1 MGRRKSFVA
10 ANWKLH
16 GNRLQLEQFTSQC
29 LKGVGDDVDVVFC
42 PSHVHL
48 DFAASLLG
56 EQVAIKLGAQNV
68 SQHTAGAYTGEVSCQ
83 MLVEAGCR
91 YVLVGHSERRRLFGE
106 TSFIVAEKFAAARAA
121 GLVPILCLGESGAA
135 RQARRTF
142 EVIAEE
148 LDIVIEKNGAMA
160 FDNAIIAYEPIWA
173 VGTGKCA
180 TPEQAQEVHSF
191 IRGRLA
197 EDTPVIGEK
206 VRIIYGGSVT
216 PANAR
221 DLFAQHDVDGGLI
234 GGASLDSD
242 AFLGIVEAAKG
253 AS

>member
-1 MGRRKSFVA
+1 MGHRKPFVA

-16 GNRLQLEQFTSQC
+16 GSRLQLEQFTSQC

-48 DFAASLLG
+48 DFAASMLG

>member
-1 MGRRKSFVA
+1 MGHRKPFVA

-16 GNRLQLEQFTSQC
+16 GSAQLEQFTSQC
-29 LKGVGDDVDVVFC
+29 AERIDEDVDVVLC

-48 DFAASLLG
+48 GFTAELLG
-56 EQVAIKLGAQNV
+56 EQGRVKLGAQNV
-68 SQHTAGAYTGEVSCQ
+68 SQHRQGAYTGEISCE

-106 TSFIVAEKFAAARAA
+106 TSFIVAEKFAAVRAA
-121 GLVPILCLGESGAA
+121 GLIPILCLGESGAA

-191 IRGRLA
+191 IRSRLA

-216 PANAR
+216 PANAQ
-221 DLFAQHDVDGGLI
+221 DLFAQSDIDGGLI
-234 GGASLDSD
+234 GRASLDGE

>member
-1 MGRRKSFVA
+1 M
-10 ANWKLH
+10 
-16 GNRLQLEQFTSQC
+16 
-29 LKGVGDDVDVVFC
+29 
-42 PSHVHL
+42 
-48 DFAASLLG
+48 
-56 EQVAIKLGAQNV
+56 
-68 SQHTAGAYTGEVSCQ
+68 
-83 MLVEAGCR
+83 
-91 YVLVGHSERRRLFGE
+91 
-106 TSFIVAEKFAAARAA
+106 
-121 GLVPILCLGESGAA
+121 
-135 RQARRTF
+135 
-142 EVIAEE
+142 IAEE

-221 DLFAQHDVDGGLI
+221 ELFAQPDVDGGLI
-234 GGASLDSD
+234 GGASLDD
-242 AFLGIVEAAKG
+242 QTFLGIVEAAKG

>member
-1 MGRRKSFVA
+1 MGHRKPFVV
-10 ANWKLH
+10 ANWKFH
-16 GNRLQLEQFTSQC
+16 GSRSQLEHFTSQC
-29 LKGVGDDVDVVFC
+29 TERIDEDVDVVLC

-48 DFAASLLG
+48 GFTAELLG
-56 EQVAIKLGAQNV
+56 EQGRVKLGAQNV
-68 SQHTAGAYTGEVSCQ
+68 SQHRHGAYTGEISCE

-106 TSFIVAEKFAAARAA
+106 TSFIVAEKFAAVRAA
-121 GLVPILCLGESGAA
+121 GLIPILCLGESGAA

-191 IRGRLA
+191 IRSRLA

-216 PANAR
+216 PANAQ
-221 DLFAQHDVDGGLI
+221 DLFAQPDIDGGLI
-234 GGASLDSD
+234 GRASLDCE

>member
-1 MGRRKSFVA
+1 MGHRKPFVA

-16 GNRLQLEQFTSQC
+16 GSRSQLEQFTRQC
-29 LKGVGDDVDVVFC
+29 QQGMDEQVDVVLC

-48 DFAASLLG
+48 DFTAVLLN
-56 EQVAIKLGAQNV
+56 EQKVMKLGAQNV
-68 SQHTAGAYTGEVSCQ
+68 SQHRQGAYTGEVSCE

-121 GLVPILCLGESGAA
+121 GLIPILCLGESGAA

-206 VRIIYGGSVT
+206 VRIIYGGSVKPT
-216 PANAR
+216 NAR
-221 DLFAQHDVDGGLI
+221 DLFAQPDIDGGLI
-234 GGASLDSD
+234 GGASLDEKT
-242 AFLGIVEAAKG
+242 FLGIVEAAKG

>member
-1 MGRRKSFVA
+1 M
-10 ANWKLH
+10 
-16 GNRLQLEQFTSQC
+16 
-29 LKGVGDDVDVVFC
+29 
-42 PSHVHL
+42 
-48 DFAASLLG
+48 
-56 EQVAIKLGAQNV
+56 
-68 SQHTAGAYTGEVSCQ
+68 
-83 MLVEAGCR
+83 
-91 YVLVGHSERRRLFGE
+91 
-106 TSFIVAEKFAAARAA
+106 
-121 GLVPILCLGESGAA
+121 
-135 RQARRTF
+135 
-142 EVIAEE
+142 IAEE

-191 IRGRLA
+191 IRSRLA

-216 PANAR
+216 PANAQ
-221 DLFAQHDVDGGLI
+221 DLFAQSDIDGGLI
-234 GGASLDSD
+234 GRASLDGE

>member
-1 MGRRKSFVA
+1 MGNRKPFVA

-16 GNRLQLEQFTSQC
+16 GSRSQLEQFTTAC
-29 LKGVGDDVDVVFC
+29 LKGLDDKVDTVLC

-48 DFAASLLG
+48 DFVSRLLSD
-56 EQVAIKLGAQNV
+56 QRAMRLGAQNM
-68 SQHTAGAYTGEVSCQ
+68 SQHQSGAYTGEVSCE
-83 MLVEAGCR
+83 MLIEAGCR
-91 YVLVGHSERRRLFGE
+91 YVIVGHSERRRLFGE
-106 TSFIVAEKFAAARAA
+106 TSFIVAEKFAAARSA
-121 GLVPILCLGESGAA
+121 GLIPILCLGESGAA

-206 VRIIYGGSVT
+206 VRIIYGGSLT

-221 DLFAQHDVDGGLI
+221 DLFAQPDVDGGLI
-234 GGASLDSD
+234 GGASLDD
-242 AFLGIVEAAKG
+242 QAFLGIVEAAKG

>member
-1 MGRRKSFVA
+1 MGHRKPFVA

-16 GNRLQLEQFTSQC
+16 GSRSQLEHFTSQC
-29 LKGVGDDVDVVFC
+29 TERIDEDVDVVLC

-48 DFAASLLG
+48 GFTAELLG
-56 EQVAIKLGAQNV
+56 EQGRVKLGAQNV
-68 SQHTAGAYTGEVSCQ
+68 SQHRHGAYTGEISCE

-106 TSFIVAEKFAAARAA
+106 TSFVVAEKFAAVRAA
-121 GLVPILCLGESGAA
+121 GLIPILCLGESGAA

-191 IRGRLA
+191 IRSRLA

-216 PANAR
+216 PANAQ
-221 DLFAQHDVDGGLI
+221 DLFAQSDIDGGLI
-234 GGASLDSD
+234 GRASLDGE

>member
-1 MGRRKSFVA
+1 MGHRKPFVA
-10 ANWKLH
+10 ASWKLH
-16 GNRLQLEQFTSQC
+16 GSRSQLEHFTSQC
-29 LKGVGDDVDVVFC
+29 TERIDEDVDVVLC

-48 DFAASLLG
+48 GLTAELLG
-56 EQVAIKLGAQNV
+56 EQGRVKLGAQNV
-68 SQHTAGAYTGEVSCQ
+68 SQHRHGAYTGEISCE

-106 TSFIVAEKFAAARAA
+106 TSFIVAEKFAAVRAA
-121 GLVPILCLGESGAA
+121 GLIPILCLGESGAA

-191 IRGRLA
+191 IRSRLA

-216 PANAR
+216 PANAQ
-221 DLFAQHDVDGGLI
+221 DLFAQPDIDGGLI
-234 GGASLDSD
+234 GRASLDCE

>member
-1 MGRRKSFVA
+1 MGHRKPFVA

-16 GNRLQLEQFTSQC
+16 GSRLQLEQFTSQC

-206 VRIIYGGSVT
+206 VRIIYGGSMT

>member
-1 MGRRKSFVA
+1 MGHRKPFVA

-16 GNRLQLEQFTSQC
+16 GNKSQIEHFTSQC
-29 LKGVGDDVDVVFC
+29 LKSVGVDVDVVFC
-42 PSHVHL
+42 PSHMHL
-48 DFAASLLG
+48 SIASLLLDG
-56 EQVAIKLGAQNV
+56 QASIQLGAQNV
-68 SQHTAGAYTGEVSCQ
+68 SQHNAGAYTGEVSCQ
-83 MLVEAGCR
+83 MLAEAGCR

-106 TSFIVAEKFAAARAA
+106 TSFIVADKFAAARAA
-121 GLVPILCLGESGAA
+121 GLIPILCLGESGAA

-206 VRIIYGGSVT
+206 IRIIYGGSVT

-221 DLFAQHDVDGGLI
+221 DLFAQPDIDGGLI
-234 GGASLDSD
+234 GRASLDSD

>member
-1 MGRRKSFVA
+1 MGHRKPFVA

-16 GNRLQLEQFTSQC
+16 GSRSQLEQFTSQC
-29 LKGVGDDVDVVFC
+29 QKGVGDDVDVVFC
-42 PSHVHL
+42 PSHVYL

-56 EQVAIKLGAQNV
+56 EQIAIKLGAQNV

-216 PANAR
+216 PTNAR

>member
-1 MGRRKSFVA
+1 MGHRKPFVA

-16 GNRLQLEQFTSQC
+16 GSRSQLEHFTSQC
-29 LKGVGDDVDVVFC
+29 TERIDEDVDVVLC

-48 DFAASLLG
+48 GFTAELLG
-56 EQVAIKLGAQNV
+56 EQGRVKLGAQNV
-68 SQHTAGAYTGEVSCQ
+68 SQHRHGAYTGEISCE
-83 MLVEAGCR
+83 MLVEVGCR

-106 TSFIVAEKFAAARAA
+106 TSFIVAEKFAAVRAA
-121 GLVPILCLGESGAA
+121 GLIPMLCLGESGAA

-191 IRGRLA
+191 IRSRLA

-216 PANAR
+216 PANAQ
-221 DLFAQHDVDGGLI
+221 DLFAQPDIDGGLI
-234 GGASLDSD
+234 GRASLDGE

>member
-1 MGRRKSFVA
+1 
-10 ANWKLH
+10 
-16 GNRLQLEQFTSQC
+16 
-29 LKGVGDDVDVVFC
+29 
-42 PSHVHL
+42 
-48 DFAASLLG
+48 
-56 EQVAIKLGAQNV
+56 
-68 SQHTAGAYTGEVSCQ
+68 

>member
-1 MGRRKSFVA
+1 MGHRKPFVA

-16 GNRLQLEQFTSQC
+16 GSRSQLEQFTSQC

-48 DFAASLLG
+48 DFAASMLG

-68 SQHTAGAYTGEVSCQ
+68 SQHTAGAYTGDVSCQ

-206 VRIIYGGSVT
+206 VRIIYGGSMT

>member
-1 MGRRKSFVA
+1 MGNRKPFVA

-16 GNRLQLEQFTSQC
+16 GCRSQLEQFTTAC
-29 LKGVGDDVDVVFC
+29 LKGLGERVETVLC

-48 DFAASLLG
+48 DFASRLLSD
-56 EQVAIKLGAQNV
+56 QRVMRLGAQNM
-68 SQHTAGAYTGEVSCQ
+68 SQHQSGAYTGEVSCE
-83 MLVEAGCR
+83 MLIEVGCR
-91 YVLVGHSERRRLFGE
+91 YVIVGHSERRRLFGE
-106 TSFIVAEKFAAARAA
+106 TSFIVAEKFAAARSA
-121 GLVPILCLGESGAA
+121 GLIPILCLGESGAA

-206 VRIIYGGSVT
+206 VRIIYGGSLT

-221 DLFAQHDVDGGLI
+221 DLFAQPDVDGGLI
-234 GGASLDSD
+234 GGASLDD
-242 AFLGIVEAAKG
+242 QAFLGIVEAAKG

>member
-1 MGRRKSFVA
+1 MGHRKPFVA

-16 GNRLQLEQFTSQC
+16 GSRSQLEHFTSQC
-29 LKGVGDDVDVVFC
+29 TERIDEDVDVALC

-48 DFAASLLG
+48 GFTAELLG
-56 EQVAIKLGAQNV
+56 EQGRVKLGAQNV
-68 SQHTAGAYTGEVSCQ
+68 SQHRHGAYTGEISCE

-106 TSFIVAEKFAAARAA
+106 TSFIVAEKFAAVRAA
-121 GLVPILCLGESGAA
+121 GLIPILCLGESGAA

-191 IRGRLA
+191 IRSRLA

-216 PANAR
+216 PANAQ
-221 DLFAQHDVDGGLI
+221 DLFAQPDIDGGLI
-234 GGASLDSD
+234 GRASLDCE

>member
-1 MGRRKSFVA
+1 MGHRKPFVA

-16 GNRLQLEQFTSQC
+16 GSRSQLERFTSQC
-29 LKGVGDDVDVVFC
+29 TERIDEDVDVVLC

-48 DFAASLLG
+48 GFTAELLG
-56 EQVAIKLGAQNV
+56 EQGRVKLGAQNV
-68 SQHTAGAYTGEVSCQ
+68 SQHRQGAYTGEISCE

-106 TSFIVAEKFAAARAA
+106 TSFIVAEKFAAVRAA
-121 GLVPILCLGESGAA
+121 GLIPILCLGESGAA

-191 IRGRLA
+191 IRSRLA

-216 PANAR
+216 PANAQ
-221 DLFAQHDVDGGLI
+221 DLFAQPDIDGGLI
-234 GGASLDSD
+234 GRASLDGE